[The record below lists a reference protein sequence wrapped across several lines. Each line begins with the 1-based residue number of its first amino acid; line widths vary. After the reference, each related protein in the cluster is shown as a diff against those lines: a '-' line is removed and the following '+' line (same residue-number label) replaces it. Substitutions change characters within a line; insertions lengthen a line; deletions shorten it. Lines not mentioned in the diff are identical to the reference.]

1 MVLLDARGG
10 QYLKT
15 PLLYINEGKEWV
27 DLNGIYP
34 TLRPSLFEFGRRAKS
49 FRFTLD

>member
-27 DLNGIYP
+27 DLNAYIQLYA
-34 TLRPSLFEFGRRAKS
+34 LAFRIRAS
-49 FRFTLD
+49 C